1 MKIGILKCDST
12 RAQLREE
19 HGDYPD
25 MFISLFK
32 SVEPDLKFETYDVL
46 LGEYPEN
53 IQLCD
58 AYLITGSRY
67 GVNDGDEWIDNLE
80 KFVVEL
86 QQHKHPLIGI
96 CFGHQMIAK
105 ALGGKTELAT
115 QGWGVGVQNYQTVL
129 TKPWMEPDLENFSIL
144 SFHQDQVTQLPEGA
158 ILFAENDFCPYSAY
172 YIGDWLISFQG
183 HPELTKAYSR
193 ALLHKREKIL
203 GAEVFESGIKSL
215 EQPIQPQII
224 AQWILNFIHNGPA
237 AK

>member
-25 MFISLFK
+25 MFISLFQ
-32 SVEPDLKFETYDVL
+32 SVEPFLEFEAYDVL

-105 ALGGKTELAT
+105 ALGGKTELAW

-183 HPELTKAYSR
+183 HPELTKDYSR
-193 ALLHKREKIL
+193 ALMLNREKIL